1 MAVGVFPQRMD
12 RVDPEDPTGAI
23 RTMEDYIRYMTER
36 VEFSV
41 TNHARNLRK
50 QGVGMEKIAAAVAE
64 QGDKVAAMTSQLLS
78 ISEQLDGVA
87 STVGNLAETV
97 EDLELRMEVLEAT
110 GTYPIALK
118 QTGSGEP
125 APDNPRPIL
134 PGLTLVRDDDTVL
147 DVYGGA
153 LDADSGVLTVT
164 HKAVELDGTESWSIA
179 WGDSNPALYT
189 FLANPAD
196 GVNNSGVFSRF
207 LYANVYSTAGVGAK
221 CYLASVQYRFICRF
235 DGQPETV
242 ADWKALLAVWAAD
255 GKPLQAVYPLETPED
270 IQLTKNE
277 TRRALRQLMQRQE
290 EGE

>member
-1 MAVGVFPQRMD
+1 MEGVFPQRMD
-12 RVDPEDPTGAI
+12 PLDRENSYRAI
-23 RTMEDYIRYMTER
+23 GQVEDYIRYMTER
-36 VEFSV
+36 VEFAV

-50 QGVGMEKIAAAVAE
+50 QGVGLEEIAAAVAE
-64 QGDKVAAMTSQLLS
+64 QGDKVANLSAQLA
-78 ISEQLDGVA
+78 V
-87 STVGNLAETV
+87 VGAAVNTMADAV
-97 EDLELRMEVLEAT
+97 EDLDLRVRALEAT

-134 PGLTLVRDDDTVL
+134 PGLTLVRDDDSVL
-147 DVYGGA
+147 EVYGGE

-207 LYANVYSTAGVGAK
+207 PYANVYSTAGVGAK

-235 DGQPETV
+235 DGQPETI
-242 ADWKALLAVWAAD
+242 AEWKALLAEWAED
-255 GKPLQAVYPLETPED
+255 GKPLQAVYPLAEAVE
-270 IQLTKNE
+270 IQLTKSE
-277 TRRALRQLMQRQE
+277 TRRALRRLLENQE

>member
-1 MAVGVFPQRMD
+1 MASGVFPQRMD
-12 RVDPEDPTGAI
+12 PLDVDNPYRA
-23 RTMEDYIRYMTER
+23 MAQVEDYIRYMTER
-36 VEFSV
+36 VEFAV

-50 QGVGMEKIAAAVAE
+50 QGVGLEEIAAAVVE
-64 QGDKVAAMTSQLLS
+64 QGDKVANLS
-78 ISEQLDGVA
+78 AQMAV
-87 STVGNLAETV
+87 VGAAVNTLADAV
-97 EDLELRMEVLEAT
+97 EDLDLRVRALEAT

-164 HKAVELDGTESWSIA
+164 HKAVELNGTESWSIA

-207 LYANVYSTAGVGAK
+207 LYANVFSTAGVGAK

-242 ADWKALLAVWAAD
+242 ADWKALLAEWAAD
-255 GKPLQAVYPLETPED
+255 GKPLQAVYPLEED
-270 IQLTKNE
+270 VEIQLTKNE